1 MDISP
6 QYRLINVPG
15 YEGSGPE
22 HWQTFWEHKFPNIE
36 RVQQQ
41 DWGNPDCFTWVN
53 TLEYFILKDTSKP
66 IILIG
71 HSLGVCTILH
81 AASQNKL
88 QGVVGA
94 FLVAM
99 PDTERTDFPEAITGF
114 SPLPKTELPFPS
126 TMIASENDPY
136 ITIEK
141 LEYWANSMGATFIN
155 IGQRGHIGTAAKLG
169 FWDEGQLLFENFM
182 KKNEYA

>member
-1 MDISP
+1 LYIYSK
-6 QYRLINVPG
+6 YRHINVPG

-41 DWGNPDCFTWVN
+41 DWGNPNCYTWVK
-53 TLEYFILKDTSKP
+53 TLEEFILKDTSKP

-99 PDTERTDFPEAITGF
+99 PDAEREDFPEAITGF
-114 SPLPKTELPFPS
+114 NPLPKAKLPFPS
-126 TMIASENDPY
+126 CIIASENDPY
-136 ITIEK
+136 ISIEK
-141 LEYWANSMGATFIN
+141 LEYWAKN
-155 IGQRGHIGTAAKLG
+155 IGSAFVNVGERGHIGTAAKLG
-169 FWDEGQLLFENFM
+169 FWDEGQLLFKEFISKIN
-182 KKNEYA
+182 